1 MITGSGGQLGQEW
14 VEYCSE
20 VQVNYKAY
28 DSSQLDITDVDVL
41 RSKVA
46 EVRPN
51 IIINC
56 AAYTNV
62 DEAEVQKENSEKINA
77 ESVHTLALLCKE
89 NGIKLVH
96 YSTDYVFS
104 GKAEDKNLYSDG
116 YPETHTIAPINQ
128 YGYSKWLG
136 EQRIAES
143 GCDYLVIRVSWLCG
157 KYGHN
162 FIKTMLRLGSE
173 REELNVVNDQFGS
186 PTFTKN
192 VVENSMALLKNGQHG
207 IFHLSSLGVCTWYDF
222 ASEIFSQEEIDIVV
236 NPIDSSAFPTRAKR
250 PAFSKLSTKKIANIG
265 GIALVH
271 WKTGLK
277 QLLKSL

>member
-20 VQVNYKAY
+20 GQISYKAY
-28 DSSQLDITDVDVL
+28 DSSQLDIADVDAL
-41 RSKVA
+41 KSKIA

-51 IIINC
+51 VIINC

-62 DEAEVQKENSEKINA
+62 DEAEVQKEISETING
-77 ESVHTLALLCKE
+77 ESVFRLGLLCKE
-89 NGIKLVH
+89 KGIKLVH

-173 REELNVVNDQFGS
+173 REELDVVNDQFGS

-192 VVENSMALLKNGQHG
+192 VVENSMVLLKNGQHG
-207 IFHLSSLGVCTWYDF
+207 VFHLSSLGVCTWYDF
-222 ASEIFSQEEIDIVV
+222 ASEIFSREEIDIVV
-236 NPIDSSAFPTRAKR
+236 NPVDSSAFPTRAKR

-265 GIALVH
+265 GITLVH